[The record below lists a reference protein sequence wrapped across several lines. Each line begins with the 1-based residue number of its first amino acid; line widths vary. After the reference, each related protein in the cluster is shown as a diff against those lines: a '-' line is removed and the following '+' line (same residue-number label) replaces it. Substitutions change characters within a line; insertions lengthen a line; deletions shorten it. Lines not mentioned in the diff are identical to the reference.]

1 MTQTFFTFLHSA
13 SRKIRHRL
21 NDLPL
26 FQKLLFIVL
35 NNVFLIVILLVLG
48 LFICSFAYNQLL
60 YKTTAGNLTYSS
72 YTISESLKSI
82 EAVSSSIIAA
92 PEIQSALSD
101 VAESDDMPAW
111 TNANRIINNS
121 LQTYHASVKNN
132 GASFLMIQNEHFSN
146 STYTVW
152 RKKLSDE
159 AFLTAMEA
167 ADERNGAVTWTAAD
181 PGSNALLM
189 SREIRKINN
198 LELTHLGTLIIYIDL
213 NQIIEKANAAANQ
226 YSDSQYILCSGNQ
239 MIYVPDIFTDKEVHE
254 IISSSK
260 DKYQT
265 ITLNS
270 HTYFTVHNRIPGY
283 DLEYYSLISYD
294 EIIRT
299 LRTSAAFILVMLL
312 AGVSLIVVISY
323 YLIRSILKHFN
334 ILIQKMERFSQDEAA
349 LLSTKYDSD
358 YAYRRDEIGRLHQGF
373 ERMTKRIQHLVNT
386 NYVNELLTREAQIKA
401 LESQINPHFLYNTL
415 ESINWRAKAIN
426 NQEISLMTEALGSLL
441 RATLSNKKSL
451 VTLSYELS
459 LINSYIT
466 IQQIRFEERLEFESQ
481 IPENLKNALLPPLT
495 LQPLVENAIHYALEE
510 IMETCYITIQAEE
523 LPQELTGSDA
533 ALKILVKNSGSAFE
547 DNLLELLDTQ
557 QKTPNRSGIGLLNI
571 NKRIKLLFGDAYG
584 LSLYNEDEFA
594 VAAITIPYRTEESA
608 SC

>member
-1 MTQTFFTFLHSA
+1 MTQKFYAFLHSV

-21 NDLPL
+21 NDIPL

-48 LFICSFAYNQLL
+48 LFICSSAYNRLL

-92 PEIQSALSD
+92 PEIQSALTD
-101 VAESDDMPAW
+101 VAESNDMPAW

-152 RKKLSDE
+152 KKKLSE
-159 AFLTAMEA
+159 KTFKTAVEA
-167 ADERNGAVTWTAAD
+167 ADERNGAVTWTPAD
-181 PGSNALLM
+181 PGSNSLLM
-189 SREIRKINN
+189 SRKIRKVNN
-198 LELTHLGTLIIYIDL
+198 LELSHLGTLVIYVDL

-239 MIYVPDIFTDKEVHE
+239 MIYVPDIFTDEEVHE
-254 IISSSK
+254 IISSSR

-265 ITLNS
+265 ITLDS

-283 DLEYYSLISYD
+283 NMEYYSLVPYD

-299 LRTSAAFILVMLL
+299 LRTSAAFFLVILLI
-312 AGVSLIVVISY
+312 GVSVIIVVSY
-323 YLIRSILKHFN
+323 HLIRSILKHFN

-358 YAYRRDEIGRLHQGF
+358 YAYRKDEIGRLHQGF
-373 ERMTKRIQHLVNT
+373 ERMTKRIQNLVNT
-386 NYVNELLTREAQIKA
+386 NYVNELLTREAQIK
-401 LESQINPHFLYNTL
+401 
-415 ESINWRAKAIN
+415 
-426 NQEISLMTEALGSLL
+426 EIG
-441 RATLSNKKSL
+441 R
-451 VTLSYELS
+451 
-459 LINSYIT
+459 
-466 IQQIRFEERLEFESQ
+466 
-481 IPENLKNALLPPLT
+481 
-495 LQPLVENAIHYALEE
+495 
-510 IMETCYITIQAEE
+510 
-523 LPQELTGSDA
+523 
-533 ALKILVKNSGSAFE
+533 
-547 DNLLELLDTQ
+547 
-557 QKTPNRSGIGLLNI
+557 
-571 NKRIKLLFGDAYG
+571 
-584 LSLYNEDEFA
+584 
-594 VAAITIPYRTEESA
+594 A
-608 SC
+608 SCRERV